1 MARGWFKMKISVIG
15 AGSWGTAIAQ
25 VIASNGYQ
33 VLLYARNSEQKD
45 SINKNNLNSIYFPE
59 FKLSK
64 KIKASDSLKEVVSYG
79 DTVLLAVPTQA
90 NREILENICN
100 MIEKE
105 QIIVSTA
112 KGIEARTFRRNS
124 EIIEEY
130 LDNPVVVLSGPS
142 HAEEVIRALPT
153 TAVAAS
159 KNKEAAQLIQKI
171 MMSAKFRVYTNP
183 DIAGV
188 EIGGAI
194 KNIIAIAAGISDG
207 LGFGDNTKAALITRG
222 LHEMSRLG
230 VRMGGQLLTF
240 AGLSGMGDLVVTCTS
255 IYSRNRRFG
264 IKIGEGLSLEE
275 AMKEVKQTVEGVST
289 TMALYEWYHRGKYDF
304 DIPITKQIYQVLFE
318 GKNPL
323 QAVEDLML
331 RGPKHE
337 IEEVVK
343 EINW

>member
-1 MARGWFKMKISVIG
+1 
-15 AGSWGTAIAQ
+15 
-25 VIASNGYQ
+25 
-33 VLLYARNSEQKD
+33 
-45 SINKNNLNSIYFPE
+45 
-59 FKLSK
+59 
-64 KIKASDSLKEVVSYG
+64 
-79 DTVLLAVPTQA
+79 
-90 NREILENICN
+90 
-100 MIEKE
+100 
-105 QIIVSTA
+105 
-112 KGIEARTFRRNS
+112 
-124 EIIEEY
+124 
-130 LDNPVVVLSGPS
+130 
-142 HAEEVIRALPT
+142 
-153 TAVAAS
+153 
-159 KNKEAAQLIQKI
+159 
-171 MMSAKFRVYTNP
+171 
-183 DIAGV
+183 
-188 EIGGAI
+188 
-194 KNIIAIAAGISDG
+194 
-207 LGFGDNTKAALITRG
+207 
-222 LHEMSRLG
+222 MSRLG

>member
-1 MARGWFKMKISVIG
+1 VKISILG
-15 AGSWGTAIAQ
+15 GGSWGTAIAQ
-25 VIASNGYQ
+25 AVADNGYQ
-33 VLLYARNSEQKD
+33 VLLYVRNINQKD
-45 SINKNNLNSIYFPE
+45 SINKNNKNNNYFPE
-59 FKLSK
+59 FKLSR
-64 KIKASDSLKEVVSYG
+64 KIKASDSLKEVVRYG
-79 DTVLLAVPTQA
+79 EAVFLAVPTQA
-90 NREILENICN
+90 NREILENIGA
-100 MIEKE
+100 MIGKK
-105 QIIVSTA
+105 QIVVSTA
-112 KGIEARTFRRNS
+112 KGIEGKTYKRNS

-130 LDNPVVVLSGPS
+130 LNNPVVVLSGPS
-142 HAEEVIRALPT
+142 HAEEVISALPT

-159 KNKEAAQLIQKI
+159 KNKKAAELIQKI

-230 VRMGGQLLTF
+230 VSMGGQLLTF

-255 IYSRNRRFG
+255 IHSRNWRLG

-275 AMKEVKQTVEGVST
+275 SLKEVKQTVEGVST
-289 TMALYEWYHRGKYDF
+289 TRALYEWYQKGSYDF
-304 DIPITKQIYQVLFE
+304 DIPITKQIYQVLFD
-318 GKNPL
+318 GKDPL
-323 QAVEDLML
+323 QGVEDLML

-337 IEEVVK
+337 IEEVIK
-343 EINW
+343 EIDW